1 MAPSHN
7 STRSRNASRILA
19 MLLRPGRCFGP
30 YAEAVADGAGKLGA
44 VQGVEMEMPD
54 AEAVERPA
62 LLDRDHR
69 RNQLSR
75 RRIVVEAIELPANPI
90 RNARAACLGEFRGA
104 GDIGHRQDAGD
115 DRNADPRRA
124 SALEKAR
131 EGVGVEK
138 ELRD

>member
-19 MLLRPGRCFGP
+19 MLLRLGRCFGP

-44 VQGVEMEMPD
+44 VQGIEMEMPD

-62 LLDRDHR
+62 LLDR
-69 RNQLSR
+69 
-75 RRIVVEAIELPANPI
+75 
-90 RNARAACLGEFRGA
+90 
-104 GDIGHRQDAGD
+104 
-115 DRNADPRRA
+115 DPRRA

-138 ELRD
+138 ELRDRARGAGIDLAAERVEIGRSTSTSAHRI